1 MRVIENQ
8 SLVSEAELEN
18 NYTSLQENQEQQGV
32 DKDLSSPMSESHL
45 AQVYFFENVW
55 AH

>member
-18 NYTSLQENQEQQGV
+18 NYTSLQENQKQQGI
-32 DKDLSSPMSESHL
+32 DKDLSSPVSESHP
-45 AQVYFFENVW
+45 AQVYLFENVW